1 MGNGMS
7 IWTWIGEVTE
17 GGAGAVGA
25 LVEWLGGAFARIG
38 DTETRRQVAFSVAL
52 IALSA
57 KMAKADGVVTS
68 DEVAS
73 FRRLFA
79 MPPSEER
86 HVARLFDLAKQD
98 VAGFEAYATRIARLY
113 DGDTRALED
122 VVDGLFTIAGADGVI
137 HDAEL
142 VFLERVATIFGINQR
157 CFDRIA
163 ARHIVP
169 EGGDPYRILG
179 VERSMDLAEIRTRY
193 RQLASEN
200 HPDALMSRGLP
211 PEAMTLAHDRMS
223 AINKAWERISLERG

>member
-1 MGNGMS
+1 M
-7 IWTWIGEVTE
+7 
-17 GGAGAVGA
+17 
-25 LVEWLGGAFARIG
+25 
-38 DTETRRQVAFSVAL
+38 
-52 IALSA
+52 SA

-73 FRRLFA
+73 FRRLFS
-79 MPPSEER
+79 MPPSEEQ

-98 VAGFEAYATRIARLY
+98 VAGFETYAARIARLY
-113 DGDTRALED
+113 EGDTEALAD

-142 VFLERVATIFGINQR
+142 VFLERVATIFGIDQP

-179 VERSMDLAEIRTRY
+179 VERSMDLAVIRTRY
-193 RQLASEN
+193 RQLAAEN
-200 HPDALMSRGLP
+200 HPDALIGRGLP
-211 PEAMTLAHDRMS
+211 PEAATLAHDRMA
-223 AINKAWERISLERG
+223 AINRAWEQILLERG

>member
-1 MGNGMS
+1 MS
-7 IWTWIGEVTE
+7 IWTWIGEVAE

-25 LVEWLGGAFARIG
+25 LVEWLGSAFTAIG
-38 DTETRRQVAFSVAL
+38 DTETRRQVAFSIAL

-79 MPPSEER
+79 MPASEER
-86 HVARLFDLAKQD
+86 NVVRLFDLAKRD
-98 VAGFEAYATRIARLY
+98 VAGFETYAARIARLY
-113 DGDTRALED
+113 EGDTRALED

-142 VFLERVATIFGINQR
+142 VFLERVATIFGIDQR

-179 VERSMDLAEIRTRY
+179 VERSMGLAEIRTRY
-193 RQLASEN
+193 RQLAAEN
-200 HPDALMSRGLP
+200 HPDALIGRGLP
-211 PEAMTLAHDRMS
+211 PEAATLAHDRMA
-223 AINKAWERISLERG
+223 AINRAWEQILLERG